1 MKNIADSIEVIR
13 SANGGA
19 TIYGCPMGD
28 YYSTSFWK
36 TYRHALLHAALLP
49 LKMFC

>member
-1 MKNIADSIEVIR
+1 MKNITDSIEVIR
-13 SANGGA
+13 STNGGA

-36 TYRHALLHAALLP
+36 AYRHALLHAVILP

>member
-1 MKNIADSIEVIR
+1 MKNITDSIEVIP
-13 SANGGA
+13 STNGGS

-36 TYRHALLHAALLP
+36 TYRHALLHAVLLP